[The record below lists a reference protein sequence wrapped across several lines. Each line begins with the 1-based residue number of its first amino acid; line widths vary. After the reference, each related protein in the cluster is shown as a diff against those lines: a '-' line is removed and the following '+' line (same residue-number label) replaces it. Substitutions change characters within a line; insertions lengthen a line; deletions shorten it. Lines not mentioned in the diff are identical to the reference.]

1 MLTHRINLRPNLLPP
16 MSRGVICPLTQP
28 DDLGL
33 AQDNRFAIGESIGD
47 DRDRTGNL
55 WLAKP
60 TLSQLSYV
68 PGAVIAEISNLNFR
82 VGPGRIEL
90 PTSRLSG
97 VRSNQLSYEPL
108 TAVLSF

>member
-1 MLTHRINLRPNLLPP
+1 MPSTR
-16 MSRGVICPLTQP
+16 P

-33 AQDNRFAIGESIGD
+33 AKGIKFAKGEFNGD

-68 PGAVIAEISNLNFR
+68 PGAAIAEISNLNFR

-97 VRSNQLSYEPL
+97 VRSNRLSYEPERQ
-108 TAVLSF
+108 